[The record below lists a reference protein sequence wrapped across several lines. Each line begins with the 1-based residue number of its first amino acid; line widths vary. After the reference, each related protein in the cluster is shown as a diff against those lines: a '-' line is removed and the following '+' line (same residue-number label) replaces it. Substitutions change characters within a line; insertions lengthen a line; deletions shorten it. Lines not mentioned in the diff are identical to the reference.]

1 MTIICGTDFSAASES
16 AGELAAT
23 LAVHHTEPL
32 ILVNVIPPPAV
43 PSAPGIATPARM
55 YDDLTAAA
63 REAMAALAS
72 RLTAIGADVRTVA
85 EFGDPVEVLLQHAA
99 RETARLIVVGA
110 VGKRAGA
117 WLLGTTAD
125 RIASRSDVPV
135 LVARPG
141 FAAGAWLSKQRPLRV
156 VVASDLGPS
165 TEPAVQ
171 WAAHLPEHGPCEFTV
186 AHVSWPIGDHAR
198 VAAEG
203 PVHLDRTHPV
213 VEDLVRRDLAA
224 AAAVLRGTG
233 ETRIVVEPA
242 TGRAADAL
250 DSVARREE
258 ADLLVV
264 GRGRD
269 EERHWWETSTS
280 RLVVRHSS
288 ISVVCVPDRRPA
300 TAIASPAI
308 SRIVAATDLSI
319 RGNAAIAYALAL
331 APSGAAATVM
341 HVIDD
346 AEAAGGQEEQR
357 RRAAIEEVV
366 RATNPREVPVTVE
379 IVTGPDVAR
388 LLAAAAERA
397 GADLICLGSRGR
409 SGLARA
415 LFGSVS
421 QEVMLRTD
429 RPVLLVQE
437 RPPAM

>member
-16 AGELAAT
+16 ACELAAT

-43 PSAPGIATPARM
+43 PSAPGMPTPARM
-55 YDDLTAAA
+55 YDDLTASA

-72 RLTAIGADVRTVA
+72 RLTGIGADVRTVA
-85 EFGDPVEVLLQHAA
+85 EFGDPVEVLLQYAA

-186 AHVSWPIGDHAR
+186 AHVSWPIGDHGR

-203 PVHLDRTHPV
+203 PIHLDRTHPV

-224 AAAVLRGTG
+224 AAAVLRGAG

-242 TGRAADAL
+242 TGRASDAL
-250 DSVARREE
+250 DLVARRQE

-280 RLVVRHSS
+280 RSVVRHSS

-300 TAIASPAI
+300 TVMAPPAI

-319 RGNAAIAYALAL
+319 RGNVAIAYALAL
-331 APSGAAATVM
+331 APAGAAVTVI

-346 AEAAGGQEEQR
+346 ADAAGGQDEQR

-366 RATNPREVPVTVE
+366 RATNPREIPVAVE
-379 IVTGPDVAR
+379 MVTGHDVAHV
-388 LLAAAAERA
+388 LAAAAERA

-421 QEVMLRTD
+421 QEVLLRTD

-437 RPPAM
+437 APPRM

>member
-1 MTIICGTDFSAASES
+1 MTIICGTDFSPASES
-16 AGELAAT
+16 ACQLAAT
-23 LAVHHTEPL
+23 LAVHHREPL
-32 ILVNVIPPPAV
+32 IVVNVIPPPAV
-43 PSAPGIATPARM
+43 PSAPRLPTPARM
-55 YDDLTAAA
+55 YDDLTASA
-63 REAMAALAS
+63 RDAVAALAS
-72 RLTAIGADVRTVA
+72 RLAATGADVRTVA

-99 RETARLIVVGA
+99 RESARLIVVGA

-125 RIASRSDVPV
+125 RVASKSDVPV

-141 FAAGAWLSKQRPLRV
+141 FSAEAWLSKQRPLRV
-156 VVASDLGPS
+156 VVASDLSPS

-198 VAAEG
+198 VAADG

-224 AAAVLRGTG
+224 TAAALRGDG
-233 ETRIVVEPA
+233 ETRIVVEPS

-250 DSVARREE
+250 DSVARRDE

-269 EERHWWETSTS
+269 EGRHWWEMSTS
-280 RLVVRHSS
+280 RSVVRHSS

-300 TAIASPAI
+300 TAIAAPAI

-319 RGNAAIAYALAL
+319 RGNAAIAYAFAL
-331 APSGAAATVM
+331 APSGAAVTVV
-341 HVIDD
+341 HVIDED
-346 AEAAGGQEEQR
+346 DAGGAEEQR
-357 RRAAIEEVV
+357 SRAAIEEVV
-366 RATNPREVPVTVE
+366 RATNPRQVPVAIE
-379 IVTGPDVAR
+379 IVSGHDVAH
-388 LLAAAAERA
+388 LLAAAAERV

-409 SGLARA
+409 SGVARA

-421 QEVMLRTD
+421 QEVLLRTD

>member
-1 MTIICGTDFSAASES
+1 MTIICGTDLSAASES

-32 ILVNVIPPPAV
+32 VLINVIPPPAV

-63 REAMAALAS
+63 RAAMAALAS

-110 VGKRAGA
+110 VGGRAGA

-125 RIASRSDVPV
+125 RLASRCDVPV
-135 LVARPG
+135 LVTRPG
-141 FAAGAWLSKQRPLRV
+141 FPADAWLSKQRPLRV
-156 VVASDLGPS
+156 VVASDLGRS

-171 WAAHLPEHGPCEFTV
+171 WAAHLPEHGPCVFTL
-186 AHVSWPIGDHAR
+186 AHISWPIGEHAR

-203 PVHLDRTHPV
+203 PVHLDRIHPV
-213 VEDLVRRDLAA
+213 VEDLVRRDLAVA
-224 AAAVLRGTG
+224 AAALRGG
-233 ETRIVVEPA
+233 AETRIVIEPS
-242 TGRAADAL
+242 TGRQADSLA
-250 DSVARREE
+250 SVARREE

-264 GRGRD
+264 GRGLD
-269 EERHWWETSTS
+269 QERHWWETSTS
-280 RLVVRHSS
+280 RSVVRHSP

-300 TAIASPAI
+300 TAITSPAI

-331 APSGAAATVM
+331 APAGAGVTIV

-346 AEAAGGQEEQR
+346 ADAGGGPEEQR
-357 RRAAIEEVV
+357 CRAAIEEVV
-366 RATNPREVPVTVE
+366 RATNPRDIPVAVE
-379 IVTGPDVAR
+379 IVTGHEVAR

-397 GADLICLGSRGR
+397 RADLICLGSRGR

>member
-1 MTIICGTDFSAASES
+1 MTIICGIDFSAASES
-16 AGELAAT
+16 ASELAAT
-23 LAVHHTEPL
+23 LAVHHAEPL
-32 ILVNVIPPPAV
+32 VLVNVIPPPAV
-43 PSAPGIATPARM
+43 PSAPGLPTPARM
-55 YDDLTAAA
+55 YDDLTAST
-63 REAMAALAS
+63 REAMSALAS
-72 RLTAIGADVRTVA
+72 RLTAGGADVRTVA

-141 FAAGAWLSKQRPLRV
+141 FAAGAWLSQQRPLRV

-165 TEPAVQ
+165 TAPAVQ

-186 AHVSWPIGDHAR
+186 AHISWPIGDHAR

-224 AAAVLRGTG
+224 AAAALKGAG
-233 ETRIVVEPA
+233 ETRIVVEPS
-242 TGRAADAL
+242 TGRPADTL
-250 DSVARREE
+250 DFVARREE

-269 EERHWWETSTS
+269 EERQWWDRSTS
-280 RLVVRHSS
+280 RSVVRHSS

-300 TAIASPAI
+300 TAIAPPAI
-308 SRIVAATDLSI
+308 SRLVAATDLSI
-319 RGNAAIAYALAL
+319 RGNAAIAYALAV
-331 APSGAAATVM
+331 APAGASLTVV

-346 AEAAGGQEEQR
+346 ADAAGGPEEER
-357 RRAAIEEVV
+357 CRAAIEEVV
-366 RATNPREVPVTVE
+366 RATNPRGVPVTVE
-379 IVTGPDVAR
+379 IISGDEVAP
-388 LLAAAAERA
+388 LLSAAAERA

-421 QEVMLRTD
+421 QEVILRTN

-437 RPPAM
+437 RPAGM